1 MVCRLC
7 RMHGTEIGRTAGERS
22 VRVRGSECRMVDVG
36 YMHCL
41 GDVAAIMTEFRDVQK
56 SEVYYEMIVSCVVS
70 F

>member
-1 MVCRLC
+1 
-7 RMHGTEIGRTAGERS
+7 
-22 VRVRGSECRMVDVG
+22 MVDVG